1 MRFLYRF
8 AADFIWIVHFFVVV
22 IVLFGW
28 LVPSFWF
35 VYIAV
40 VTGALI
46 SELLLNYCFFSID
59 YFNKFL
65 KIRIFV
71 IINRNEYNAVIV
83 LLQKSQNVQINFHV
97 LPHLSKFVFSEEMNN
112 CVFIYYFFN

>member
-46 SELLLNYCFFSID
+46 SELLLNYCFLSKWEFDLRKKINQKLNYDYSYTSYYTYKLTHQHLSGRFLARAGIVFTTFSLVVNL
-59 YFNKFL
+59 YFKFL
-65 KIRIFV
+65 FV
-71 IINRNEYNAVIV
+71 T
-83 LLQKSQNVQINFHV
+83 
-97 LPHLSKFVFSEEMNN
+97 
-112 CVFIYYFFN
+112 